1 MSNIT
6 KMEMKKNGNNGL
18 SCLVNIGNTCYINS
32 SLQCLLH
39 TKQLNTFFDTHF
51 KKYNSNT
58 NEFVLTKEYN
68 DLRKLL
74 WSKNCTISPNRF
86 INIIQKVA
94 SAKNRDEFSH
104 HNQCCASDFTQFL
117 IECMHSSIQREV
129 NININGQVNNDQD
142 IIALKC
148 FESQKRFYQKEY
160 SELITIFSAIQVTS
174 IIDIYN
180 TKEKPSYVCEPF
192 MSVILP
198 IPHNVR
204 TNGGNKITLIDCF
217 KEYTKDETVTLG
229 SKEKRKKIMFWSLPD
244 VLIITLS
251 RFHNDANRKITT
263 HIDCKLEDIDL
274 SEFVIGY
281 NKEHY
286 IYNIY
291 ATSEHNGNQQ
301 GGHYTA
307 NVKINN
313 LWYNIND
320 NIINQINDNKVINS
334 KTYVIFLE
342 KKGVAI

>member
-6 KMEMKKNGNNGL
+6 KMEMKKSGNNGL

-160 SELITIFSAIQVTS
+160 SELILYLVQFKLHQLLIFTIPKKNQVMYANHLCLLFYQS
-174 IIDIYN
+174 LIMLGRM
-180 TKEKPSYVCEPF
+180 V
-192 MSVILP
+192 VI
-198 IPHNVR
+198 
-204 TNGGNKITLIDCF
+204 K
-217 KEYTKDETVTLG
+217 
-229 SKEKRKKIMFWSLPD
+229 
-244 VLIITLS
+244 
-251 RFHNDANRKITT
+251 
-263 HIDCKLEDIDL
+263 
-274 SEFVIGY
+274 
-281 NKEHY
+281 
-286 IYNIY
+286 
-291 ATSEHNGNQQ
+291 
-301 GGHYTA
+301 
-307 NVKINN
+307 
-313 LWYNIND
+313 
-320 NIINQINDNKVINS
+320 
-334 KTYVIFLE
+334 
-342 KKGVAI
+342 

>member
-1 MSNIT
+1 MLFI
-6 KMEMKKNGNNGL
+6 MEQKNKGL
-18 SCLVNIGNTCYINS
+18 SCLMNIGNTCYINA

-39 TKQLNTFFDTHF
+39 TKQLNNFFDTDF
-51 KKYNSNT
+51 KKHNRNT
-58 NEFVLTKEYN
+58 NEFILTKEYD

-74 WSKNCTISPNRF
+74 WRKNCTICPNRF

-94 SAKNRDEFSH
+94 LAKNREEFSQ

-117 IECMHSSIQREV
+117 IESMHSSIQREV
-129 NININGQVNNDQD
+129 NININGTINNDQD
-142 IIALKC
+142 TIAVKC
-148 FESQKRFYQKEY
+148 FESQKMFYQKEY
-160 SELITIFSAIQVTS
+160 SELIPIFSAIQVTS
-174 IIDIYN
+174 IIDVYDAN
-180 TKEKPSYVCEPF
+180 EKPNYVCEPF
-192 MSVILP
+192 MSIILP
-198 IPHNVR
+198 IPRKVKSE
-204 TNGGNKITLIDCF
+204 TITLNDCF
-217 KEYTKDETVTLG
+217 KEYTKDENVSLG
-229 SKEKRKKIMFWSLPD
+229 SKEKIKKIMFWSLPD

-251 RFHNDANRKITT
+251 RFHNDANRKITNV
-263 HIDCKLEDIDL
+263 IDCNLDNIDL

-281 NKEHY
+281 NKEGY

-291 ATSEHNGNQQ
+291 ATCEHSGNQQ

-342 KKGVAI
+342 KKGVGI